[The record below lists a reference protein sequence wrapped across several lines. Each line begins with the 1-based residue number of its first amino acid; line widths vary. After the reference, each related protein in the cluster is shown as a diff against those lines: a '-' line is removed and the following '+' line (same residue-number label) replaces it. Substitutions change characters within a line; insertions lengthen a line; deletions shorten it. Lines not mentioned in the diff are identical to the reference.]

1 MLSSNVM
8 LQRNEIILGVNSGL
22 CLEHSWLWLFTKFR
36 ALSSGDPMPREYL
49 PQVQGITET
58 KKRFKRLPKTYK
70 RLFKIMESSQLLPVV
85 SRRCRTRIYFAQ
97 RVPFSSRGSEQNS
110 YTELFWSDYCRLSSS
125 YHWQYIVSTQK
136 LNFSKTFSIDEVAE
150 IKEGT
155 YDSVYTM
162 IIMLI
167 FIMLISCLVL
177 VISKVNADKN
187 ARSMSIIS
195 VQ

>member
-1 MLSSNVM
+1 M
-8 LQRNEIILGVNSGL
+8 
-22 CLEHSWLWLFTKFR
+22 
-36 ALSSGDPMPREYL
+36 
-49 PQVQGITET
+49 
-58 KKRFKRLPKTYK
+58 
-70 RLFKIMESSQLLPVV
+70 
-85 SRRCRTRIYFAQ
+85 
-97 RVPFSSRGSEQNS
+97 
-110 YTELFWSDYCRLSSS
+110 
-125 YHWQYIVSTQK
+125 STQK